1 MTKREKELYISYI
14 DKCGD
19 FHRNPCLETET
30 EAYEAYKALM
40 QEARKQEFADFRISQ
55 CWIKH
60 VISGYEN
67 QCLWEEV

>member
-1 MTKREKELYISYI
+1 MTEAETKLYVIYD

-19 FHRNPCLETET
+19 FHRNPCLETEQ
-30 EAYEAYKALM
+30 EAFEAYKALM
-40 QEARKQEFADFRISQ
+40 QEARKQEFMDFRISQ

-67 QCLWEEV
+67 QCPWEEV